1 MKNLNSS
8 TVFIS
13 AFAGFLLALAL
24 MYWTAKPDKTG
35 YLADASDRVGKPA
48 PKRTIT
54 GNKGEKIVIS
64 EEMAA
69 EGNVDFDVNKQ
80 VSYGKHY
87 FEKDDLIGTS
97 TYDYQPNGLVR
108 DLLNVPGVVKLD
120 IDVYTISVN
129 IGTAF
134 DSRKVSEKLVAILK
148 EWLKKPAVVYED
160 EVPKPKERPT
170 PTSRGPGGYPFYGS

>member
-1 MKNLNSS
+1 MKNLNPS

-69 EGNVDFDVNKQ
+69 EGNGG
-80 VSYGKHY
+80 SM
-87 FEKDDLIGTS
+87 S
-97 TYDYQPNGLVR
+97 
-108 DLLNVPGVVKLD
+108 
-120 IDVYTISVN
+120 
-129 IGTAF
+129 
-134 DSRKVSEKLVAILK
+134 
-148 EWLKKPAVVYED
+148 
-160 EVPKPKERPT
+160 
-170 PTSRGPGGYPFYGS
+170 TSRSLTASITSRRMTSSERALTTTNPTGWLGIYSTSPASSSSTSMSIRSRSTSAQPLIPARFRKSSWRY